1 MGCCH
6 PYYTPTHEGD
16 GAFVIDASRI
26 VFGAGCL
33 AEAGDH
39 ARSLGMRRVGIYT
52 DAGVRRLPYVDIVTR
67 SLAAAGVDFAVFDAV
82 RVEPTDASFGQA
94 ARFAA
99 EGRFDGFV
107 SVGGGS
113 AMDTCKAAN
122 LYSTHPAEFLA
133 YVNAP
138 IGEGRAIPGPLKPHI
153 ACATTCGTGSE
164 VTGVAVFD
172 MVAMRLKTGI
182 SSRLLK
188 PSMALLDPLVAASLP
203 GTVVAASGFD
213 ALSHALEAYT
223 ALPYTRRARPA
234 NATLRPVY
242 QGANPWSDASA
253 VQALEAIGA
262 HLERSVR
269 DAKDAEA
276 RTEMMYAGTLAGIAF
291 GGGGCHL
298 PHAMSYAVAGQVR
311 EYRAPD
317 YPPDRPMV
325 PHGMAVILNAPSVY
339 RWSAEGCPERHLHG
353 ARCLGADTRGAT
365 TADAGEVLA
374 RRIIEMMKATLFPS
388 GLGLI
393 GLGEADANTLAEG
406 AFAQQRLLTNSP
418 RPVNKDD
425 LTRLFRGAMQYW

>member
-6 PYYTPTHEGD
+6 HYFSNTPEGD

-39 ARSLGMRRVGIYT
+39 AKSLGMRRIGIYT
-52 DAGVRRLPYVDIVTR
+52 DAGVRRLPYVQTVTR
-67 SLAAAGVDFAVFDAV
+67 SLAAAGIDFAVFDEV
-82 RVEPTDASFGQA
+82 CVEPTDASFGQA

-113 AMDTCKAAN
+113 TMDTCKAAN
-122 LYSTHPAEFLA
+122 LYSSYPADFLA
-133 YVNAP
+133 YINAP
-138 IGEGRAIPGPLKPHI
+138 IGEARAIPGPLKPHI

-172 MVAMRLKTGI
+172 LPARGLKTGI

-188 PSMALLDPLVAASLP
+188 PTMALVDPRVAASLP
-203 GTVVAASGFD
+203 ATVVASSGFD

-223 ALPYTRRARPA
+223 ALAYTRRAKPA
-234 NATLRPVY
+234 DATLRPVY

-253 VQALEAIGA
+253 LQALEAIGT
-262 HLERSVR
+262 HLVRAVR
-269 DAKDAEA
+269 DAADTEA

-291 GGGGCHL
+291 SGGGCHV
-298 PHAMSYAVAGQVR
+298 PHGMSYAVAGLAR
-311 EYRAPD
+311 DYRAPD
-317 YPPDRPMV
+317 YPQAKPMV

-339 RWSAEGCPERHLHG
+339 RWTAQACPDRHLHG
-353 ARCLGADTRGAT
+353 ARCLGADARGAT
-365 TADAGEVLA
+365 AADAGEVLA
-374 RRIIEMMKATLFPS
+374 RRIMEMMKSTLFPS
-388 GLGLI
+388 GLGSV
-393 GLGEADANTLAEG
+393 GFCEDDAGALAE
-406 AFAQQRLLTNSP
+406 AAYAQQRLLTNSP
-418 RPVNKDD
+418 RPVNRDD
-425 LTRLFRGAMQYW
+425 LEALFRGAMRYW

>member
-6 PYYTPTHEGD
+6 HYFTHTPDGD

-39 ARSLGMRRVGIYT
+39 AKTLGLRRVGIVT
-52 DAGVRRLPYVDIVTR
+52 DRGVRRLPYVDTVTR
-67 SLAAAGVDFAVFDAV
+67 SLAAAGIDFAIYDQVT
-82 RVEPTDASFGQA
+82 VEPTDDSFRQA

-113 AMDTCKAAN
+113 AMDTCKAAT
-122 LYSTHPAEFLA
+122 LYSTYTADFLA
-133 YVNAP
+133 YGNAP

-153 ACATTCGTGSE
+153 ACPTTCGTGSE

-172 MVAMRLKTGI
+172 LPARHLKTGI

-188 PSMALLDPLVAASLP
+188 PTLALVDPQTAASLP
-203 GTVVAASGFD
+203 AIIVAASGFD

-242 QGANPWSDASA
+242 QGANPWSDAT
-253 VQALEAIGA
+253 ALESLAGIGK
-262 HLERSVR
+262 HLVRAVR
-269 DAKDAEA
+269 DAGDTEA
-276 RTEMMYAGTLAGIAF
+276 RTEMMYAATLAGIAF
-291 GGGGCHL
+291 SGGGCHI
-298 PHAMSYAVAGQVR
+298 PHGMSYAVAGLVR
-311 EYRAPD
+311 G
-317 YPPDRPMV
+317 YPPPEYPQEQPMV

-339 RWSAEGCPERHLHG
+339 RWTAPACPDRHLHG
-353 ARCLGADTRGAT
+353 AQCLGADTRGAT
-365 TADAGEVLA
+365 PQDAGEILA
-374 RRIIEMMKATLFPS
+374 GRIIEMMKATLFPA
-388 GLGLI
+388 GLASI
-393 GLGEADANTLAEG
+393 GFGEADVPALAEG
-406 AFAQQRLLTNSP
+406 AFPQQRLLTNSP
-418 RPVNKDD
+418 RPVGKDD
-425 LTRLFRGAMQYW
+425 LAGLFRGAMRNW